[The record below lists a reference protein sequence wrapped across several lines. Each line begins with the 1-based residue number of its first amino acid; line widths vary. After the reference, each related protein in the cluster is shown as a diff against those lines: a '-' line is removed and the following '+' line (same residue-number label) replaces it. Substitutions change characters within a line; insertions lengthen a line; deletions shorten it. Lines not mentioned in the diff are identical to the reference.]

1 MHKRVKEL
9 IEEPLKSINIKLDDV
24 EYVKEGSMYFLRVII
39 DKEPYVD
46 VDTCVKATEII
57 NPILDKIENEWLR
70 KQYEEALNGV
80 YCAIGNEIPATLTLE
95 QQAYFALGYRQ
106 MCTKLQKDKNE
117 RIEKIKNNVKDQ
129 NI

>member
-57 NPILDKIENEWLR
+57 NPILDKIENQTSFQVGTFMPYCFMTFAASLPAWE
-70 KQYEEALNGV
+70 NGFDFTC
-80 YCAIGNEIPATLTLE
+80 CAGSVWPEKRRAKHRRFDVSGCLTN
-95 QQAYFALGYRQ
+95 
-106 MCTKLQKDKNE
+106 C
-117 RIEKIKNNVKDQ
+117 
-129 NI
+129 

>member
-57 NPILDKIENEWLR
+57 NPILDKIENEFDDAYVLDVCS
-70 KQYEEALNGV
+70 KEKG
-80 YCAIGNEIPATLTLE
+80 GN
-95 QQAYFALGYRQ
+95 
-106 MCTKLQKDKNE
+106 
-117 RIEKIKNNVKDQ
+117 
-129 NI
+129 

>member
-57 NPILDKIENEWLR
+57 NPILDKIEN
-70 KQYEEALNGV
+70 
-80 YCAIGNEIPATLTLE
+80 
-95 QQAYFALGYRQ
+95 
-106 MCTKLQKDKNE
+106 
-117 RIEKIKNNVKDQ
+117 
-129 NI
+129 